1 MQNAVDLCVANTE
14 RYFRREE
21 DAVERMNEALIL
33 TGISM
38 GITGYT
44 RPRREASII
53 WLIIGSLPQ
62 SKRASRI
69 RSTEIP

>member
-1 MQNAVDLCVANTE
+1 MQSISASPTRN

-44 RPRREASII
+44 RPAS
-53 WLIIGSLPQ
+53 GSEHHLAHYWELAAIE
-62 SKRASRI
+62 RAFRI
-69 RSTEIP
+69 RSMEIP